1 MSLNTLRNTGLPGG
15 RDMSA
20 SHSHRGERDTR
31 IDAVRAVI
39 LTVVIIMNMMTL
51 SGLAYLSPDA
61 RAELLAPVDQ
71 WAWDFLAI
79 FLDGKALAAFSFMFG
94 LSFSMILSRAGP
106 ENGAS
111 SAQIIRRFLVLGAI
125 GLFNAVFLFW
135 ADILMTYAALGL
147 LLPLAARL
155 PQRIIIGA
163 GTALI
168 LAGPVAL
175 ALSGIDPP
183 APVPEGRDDSLQ
195 AFASSNYADT
205 ITQNLNMVTGAA
217 DTVKGTLV
225 LRFFMLSGLFL
236 LGLAVGRSTLTARFE
251 GLRAPMFKLGALS
264 VVIGLAAG
272 ATLRLTESPEG
283 VWFLLYL
290 ETPVMAL
297 GYLMLLTAALHG
309 KREGKLH
316 SLLAPLGRMS
326 LTGYLGASILGQ
338 LLFYG
343 WGFQLIGQAGTIS
356 VMAIALA
363 VTAALVG
370 FAHLWFRH
378 FVYGPWEWLWR
389 SLTHLSPQP
398 IVGRGAAS

>member
-1 MSLNTLRNTGLPGG
+1 
-15 RDMSA
+15 MSA
-20 SHSHRGERDTR
+20 SRSHKGERDTR
-31 IDAVRAVI
+31 IDAVRAII

-61 RAELLAPVDQ
+61 RAQALGTLDLL
-71 WAWDFLAI
+71 AWDFLAI

-111 SAQIIRRFLVLGAI
+111 AAQIIRRFLVLGAI
-125 GLFNAVFLFW
+125 GLFNAIFLFW

-155 PQRIIIGA
+155 PQRVIVGL

-195 AFASSNYADT
+195 AFASSSYADT

-217 DTVKGTLV
+217 DTVNGTLI

-236 LGLAVGRSTLTARFE
+236 LGLAVGRSNLPARFKA
-251 GLRAPMFKLGALS
+251 LRVPMFKLGALCLCL
-264 VVIGLAAG
+264 GLGAG
-272 ATLRLTESPEG
+272 AALRLTQTPEG

-290 ETPVMAL
+290 ETPIMAL
-297 GYLMLLTAALHG
+297 GFLMLLTAALHG
-309 KREGKLH
+309 KKEGWLH
-316 SLLAPLGRMS
+316 VMLAPLGRMS

-338 LLFYG
+338 VLFYG
-343 WGFQLIGQAGTIS
+343 WGFQLIGQAGTVA

-363 VTAALVG
+363 VTALLVS

-398 IVGRGAAS
+398 IVGRGQAF